1 MYKKHQIETYSE
13 LKENNL
19 LNYLLEWAVGNARD
33 KFFDIFKKKTQYS
46 KKKSIIDIGTTP
58 SLRKIHNS
66 ILSKVKKNNNVTCLS
81 NLNCKSLSKKYTN
94 IKKFIQAD
102 ARKNNLS
109 RNSFDIVHSN
119 ATIEHV
125 GSYKNQLSFVK
136 ECVRISKKYVFI
148 QTPNRFFPI
157 DFHTFLPFIH
167 WLPKSIHRKILKG
180 VGLSFY
186 SYEKNLN
193 LLSKKDLINFCKN
206 LDLKNFEIIKYKL
219 FLMTSN
225 LILIIK
231 K

>member
-1 MYKKHQIETYSE
+1 MS
-13 LKENNL
+13 N
-19 LNYLLEWAVGNARD
+19 
-33 KFFDIFKKKTQYS
+33 
-46 KKKSIIDIGTTP
+46 
-58 SLRKIHNS
+58 SL
-66 ILSKVKKNNNVTCLS
+66 
-81 NLNCKSLSKKYTN
+81 
-94 IKKFIQAD
+94 
-102 ARKNNLS
+102 
-109 RNSFDIVHSN
+109 FDIVHSN

-125 GSYKNQLSFVK
+125 GSYKNQLLFVK

-167 WLPKSIHRKILKG
+167 WLPKNIHRNILK
-180 VGLSFY
+180 VIGLSFY
-186 SYEKNLN
+186 CDEKNLN
-193 LLSKKDLINFCKN
+193 LLSKKDLISFCKK

>member
-1 MYKKHQIETYSE
+1 MYKRYQIETYSE
-13 LKENNL
+13 LKENNP
-19 LNYLLEWAVGNARD
+19 LNYLLECVVGNARD

-46 KKKSIIDIGTTP
+46 QKKSIIDIGTTP
-58 SLRKIHNS
+58 SLGKIHNN
-66 ILSKVKKNNNVTCLS
+66 ILSKVKKNKNVTCLS
-81 NLNCKSLSKKYTN
+81 ILNCKSLSKKYPN
-94 IKKFIQAD
+94 IKKFIKAD

-109 RNSFDIVHSN
+109 SNSFDIVHSN
-119 ATIEHV
+119 ATIEHI
-125 GSYKNQLSFVK
+125 GSYKNQLLFIK

-167 WLPKSIHRKILKG
+167 WLPKNIHRKILKI

-186 SYEKNLN
+186 SDEKNLN
-193 LLSKKDLINFCKN
+193 LLCKKDLINFCKK
-206 LDLKNFEIIKYKL
+206 LDLKKIEIIKYKL
-219 FLMTSN
+219 FMMTSN

>member
-1 MYKKHQIETYSE
+1 M
-13 LKENNL
+13 
-19 LNYLLEWAVGNARD
+19 
-33 KFFDIFKKKTQYS
+33 
-46 KKKSIIDIGTTP
+46 
-58 SLRKIHNS
+58 
-66 ILSKVKKNNNVTCLS
+66 
-81 NLNCKSLSKKYTN
+81 
-94 IKKFIQAD
+94 
-102 ARKNNLS
+102 
-109 RNSFDIVHSN
+109 
-119 ATIEHV
+119 
-125 GSYKNQLSFVK
+125 
-136 ECVRISKKYVFI
+136 RISKKYVFI

-219 FLMTSN
+219 FLITSN

>member
-1 MYKKHQIETYSE
+1 MVICHQTV
-13 LKENNL
+13 NFQQDL
-19 LNYLLEWAVGNARD
+19 L
-33 KFFDIFKKKTQYS
+33 
-46 KKKSIIDIGTTP
+46 
-58 SLRKIHNS
+58 
-66 ILSKVKKNNNVTCLS
+66 
-81 NLNCKSLSKKYTN
+81 KSLKIGLHKERKTIN
-94 IKKFIQAD
+94 INSSLNE
-102 ARKNNLS
+102 KNNLS
-109 RNSFDIVHSN
+109 SNSFDIVHSN

-206 LDLKNFEIIKYKL
+206 LDLKNFEIINYKL

>member
-1 MYKKHQIETYSE
+1 MLSGILECYDPRHLARIQRELINPGGTAQFVEIEALTFDTLVKEKKINFLSIDTEGSE
-13 LKENNL
+13 LN
-19 LNYLLEWAVGNARD
+19 
-33 KFFDIFKKKTQYS
+33 
-46 KKKSIIDIGTTP
+46 
-58 SLRKIHNS
+58 
-66 ILSKVKKNNNVTCLS
+66 ILSKVKKNKNVTCLS

-109 RNSFDIVHSN
+109 SNSFDIVHSN

-193 LLSKKDLINFCKN
+193 LLYKKDLINFCKN

>member
-1 MYKKHQIETYSE
+1 VCSSD
-13 LKENNL
+13 L
-19 LNYLLEWAVGNARD
+19 
-33 KFFDIFKKKTQYS
+33 
-46 KKKSIIDIGTTP
+46 
-58 SLRKIHNS
+58 
-66 ILSKVKKNNNVTCLS
+66 
-81 NLNCKSLSKKYTN
+81 YTN

-109 RNSFDIVHSN
+109 SNSFDIVHSN

-167 WLPKSIHRKILKG
+167 WLPKSIHRRILKG

-193 LLSKKDLINFCKN
+193 LLSEKDLINFCEN

>member
-1 MYKKHQIETYSE
+1 MYKKYQIETYSE
-13 LKENNL
+13 LKENNP

-46 KKKSIIDIGTTP
+46 QEKSIIDIGTTP
-58 SLRKIHNS
+58 SLGKIHNN
-66 ILSKVKKNNNVTCLS
+66 ILSKVKKNKNVTCLS
-81 NLNCKSLSKKYTN
+81 NLNCKSLSKKYPN

-109 RNSFDIVHSN
+109 SNSFDIVHSN
-119 ATIEHV
+119 ATIEHI
-125 GSYKNQLSFVK
+125 GSYKNQLLFIK

-219 FLMTSN
+219 FLLTSN